1 MTTFPVPR
9 LRMFAGPN
17 GSGKSTL
24 KDYLAPEWLGVYV
37 NADEI
42 EKALR
47 SGAGLNFSDY
57 AIDVPHADFQS
68 FLATSSLLAKQNLQ
82 DEAACLQVVDGV
94 LNFGKVLPNSYYASV
109 LADLIRQKLLEAG
122 ESFTFETVMSHP
134 SKVAFLQKA
143 RDMGFRTYLYFVA
156 TEDPDINIDRVRHRV
171 AMGGHP
177 VDTDKIVSRY
187 DNSLNLLF
195 DAVLYTDRA
204 YIFDNSGYERV
215 WIAEVVDAQTI
226 ELKSDVMP
234 NWFKNALWDKFAEG
248 DQEA

>member
-1 MTTFPVPR
+1 MASPVLR

-42 EKALR
+42 EKGLR
-47 SGAGLNFSDY
+47 SGAGLNF
-57 AIDVPHADFQS
+57 ADFEISVTNAELQS
-68 FLATSSLLAKQNLQ
+68 FLAASSLVAKENLR
-82 DEAACLQVVDGV
+82 DEALRLHVVDGV
-94 LNFGKVLPNSYYASV
+94 LSFDAIEPNSYYASV

-134 SKVAFLQKA
+134 SKVEFLQKA
-143 RDMGFRTYLYFVA
+143 RQMGFRTYLYFVA

-177 VDTDKIVSRY
+177 VDTEKIISRY
-187 DNSLNLLF
+187 ENSLSLLF
-195 DAVLYTDRA
+195 DAVLNTDRA
-204 YIFDNSGYERV
+204 YIFDNSGHERV
-215 WIAEVVDAQTI
+215 WIAEVSDAQII
-226 ELKSDVMP
+226 ELKTDVMP
-234 NWFKNALWDKFAEG
+234 NWFKEALWDKFAE
-248 DQEA
+248 DCELE